1 MTTAPKFT
9 PIPAHL
15 ADLKPPTR
23 ADAERFM
30 AYRTIPAP
38 PSRFEDTETG
48 KRVAAGL
55 NGYNSPAAA
64 HEARKRWQD
73 QRDAEVSDALTTLTR
88 EYERNV
94 AARQQ
99 IEASNAAALA
109 AQKDQLRTA
118 YLATG
123 GTAAEFE
130 AAFPALLE
138 AERARQM
145 TATAADWERQ
155 KAAARAMGI

>member
-1 MTTAPKFT
+1 MTSTPKFT
-9 PIPAHL
+9 PIPDRL

-30 AYRTIPAP
+30 SYRTNPAP

-48 KRVAAGL
+48 KRVAAGT

-73 QRDAEVSDALTTLTR
+73 QRDAEVSDALVILTR
-88 EYERNV
+88 EYERDV

-109 AQKDQLRTA
+109 AQKDGLRTA

-123 GTAAEFE
+123 GTADEFE
-130 AAFPALLE
+130 RAYPALLE
-138 AERARQM
+138 AVRARQM
-145 TATAADWERQ
+145 AANADAWER
-155 KAAARAMGI
+155 AAARARGI